1 MTFISGFR
9 RSIVAAGGVTLSVV
23 LAACSGG
30 AGDESPASG
39 SQSTETSSSQTT
51 PGVDIANPKDATAVD
66 VCSLLPEEAAQKL
79 GVQAQGEKESNLTS
93 SESSTEP
100 CVWES
105 EYGAT
110 SVSLAPLSNS
120 SIKQYLDGSDSYSDF
135 KELTISGH
143 PAVRAN
149 RNDPMTGEVAIYSW
163 LRSRVKSFNPTRG
176 LIPRIPETS
185 IPVSRRRGHW
195 SCRSR
200 RGPWR
205 SERWG

>member
-149 RNDPMTGEVAIYSW
+149 RNDPMTGGSCNIFLASKQGQVVQSYSRLNSEDTGNVDPCVKAKRTLELSVSSWPVA
-163 LRSRVKSFNPTRG
+163 K
-176 LIPRIPETS
+176 
-185 IPVSRRRGHW
+185 
-195 SCRSR
+195 
-200 RGPWR
+200 
-205 SERWG
+205 